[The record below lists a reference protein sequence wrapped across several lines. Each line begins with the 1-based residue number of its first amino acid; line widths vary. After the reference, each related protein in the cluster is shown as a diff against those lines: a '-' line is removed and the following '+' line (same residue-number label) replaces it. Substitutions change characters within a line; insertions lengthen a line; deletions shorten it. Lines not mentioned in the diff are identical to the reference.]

1 MTNEMNEDENFQSLS
16 DLMSAM
22 LFVFIIT
29 LIAYIIN
36 FSSNRDLAQSL
47 GQQMSDLEL
56 KKSYIIKNVSDNL
69 LRNGIRHSVDI
80 KKGIVSISSD
90 QLGFTAG
97 QHRLSEAAVRTI
109 SKVSSSFASELS
121 CPMVSIPNDAS
132 CVDGF
137 IPEIDYI
144 YVEGHTDNVPFRP
157 RNGIRDNVD
166 LSLLRAAS
174 VKRVMDEL
182 VSAESSKVFVPV
194 GYGSTKPVVSYSVPT
209 DDGKNRRID
218 FRFDL
223 KKPWE
228 HGS

>member
-1 MTNEMNEDENFQSLS
+1 MSDLNEDENFQSLS

-36 FSSNRDLAQSL
+36 FSSNREITQSL

-56 KKSYIIKNVSDNL
+56 KKSYIIKNISDNL
-69 LRNGIRHSVDI
+69 LKNGIRHAVDT
-80 KKGIVSISSD
+80 KKGIISISSD

-97 QHRLSEAAVRTI
+97 QHRLNSSAIQTI
-109 SKVSSSFASELS
+109 SKVSSSIGSELW
-121 CPMVSIPNDAS
+121 CKNTTSISSRD
-132 CVDGF
+132 CIDGF
-137 IPEIDYI
+137 IPEIDYV

-157 RNGIRDNVD
+157 RNGIRDNID

-174 VKRVMDEL
+174 VKRIIDDLIDANAYE
-182 VSAESSKVFVPV
+182 VFIPV
-194 GYGSTKPVVSYSVPT
+194 GYGSTKPIIFHSKPT
-209 DDGKNRRID
+209 DDAKNRRID
-218 FRFDL
+218 FRFSL

-228 HGS
+228 HSG

>member
-1 MTNEMNEDENFQSLS
+1 MNEDESFQSLS

-36 FSSNRDLAQSL
+36 FSSNRDLTDSL
-47 GQQMSDLEL
+47 GQQISDLEL
-56 KKSYIIKNVSDNL
+56 RKSYIMERVSNNL

-97 QHRLSEAAVRTI
+97 QHRLSGDAVRTI
-109 SKVSSSFASELS
+109 SKVSSSFASELFCANTS
-121 CPMVSIPNDAS
+121 PQDTAS
-132 CVDGF
+132 CLDGF
-137 IPEIDYI
+137 ISEIDAIYI
-144 YVEGHTDNVPFRP
+144 EGHTDNVPFRP
-157 RNGIRDNVD
+157 RKGIRDNVD

-182 VSAESSKVFVPV
+182 VSAKSSKIFVPV
-194 GYGSTKPVVSYSVPT
+194 GYGSTKPAFSYLVPT
-209 DDGKNRRID
+209 DDGRNRRIV
-218 FRFDL
+218 FRFAL
-223 KKPWE
+223 KRPWE
-228 HGS
+228 HGL

>member
-1 MTNEMNEDENFQSLS
+1 MNEDENYQALS

-36 FSSNRDLAQSL
+36 FSSNKDLAQSL

-56 KKSYIIKNVSDNL
+56 KKSYIIRTVSDNL
-69 LRNGIRHSVDI
+69 LKNGIRHEVDI
-80 KKGIVSISSD
+80 KGGTISISSD

-97 QHRLSEAAVRTI
+97 QHKLDSGSISTI
-109 SKVSSSFASELS
+109 SKVSAS
-121 CPMVSIPNDAS
+121 IDAAIK
-132 CVDGF
+132 CEPQKPLGAEPYVDGF
-137 IPEIDYI
+137 IPEIDHVF
-144 YVEGHTDNVPFRP
+144 VEGHTDNVPFRA

-174 VKRVMDEL
+174 VKQVLDK
-182 VSAESSKVFVPV
+182 SAATVTKTIAKVFVPV
-194 GYGSTKPVVSYSVPT
+194 GYGETQPIIDYPSPT
-209 DDGKNRRID
+209 DDAKNRRID
-218 FRFDL
+218 FRFSL

-228 HGS
+228 HSN

>member
-1 MTNEMNEDENFQSLS
+1 MNEDENYQALS

-36 FSSNRDLAQSL
+36 FSSNKDLAQSL

-56 KKSYIIKNVSDNL
+56 KKSYIIRNVSDNL
-69 LRNGIRHSVDI
+69 FKNGIKHSVDL
-80 KKGIVSISSD
+80 KKGIISISSD
-90 QLGFTAG
+90 QLGFKAG
-97 QHRLSEAAVRTI
+97 QHRLGKAAVKTI
-109 SKVSSSFASELS
+109 STVSSSIGSEIQCES
-121 CPMVSIPNDAS
+121 KAVVGPED

-137 IPEIDYI
+137 IPEIDYV

-174 VKRVMDEL
+174 VKQILDEL
-182 VSAESSKVFVPV
+182 ATSSTSKIFVPV
-194 GYGSTKPVVSYSVPT
+194 GYGETKPLVFYSSPT
-209 DDGKNRRID
+209 DDAKNRRID
-218 FRFDL
+218 FRFSL
-223 KKPWE
+223 RKPWQ
-228 HGS
+228 HSS